1 MSPTPSPPLSPTAQ
15 RLADIQRHIE
25 AALARSGR
33 AAGSVV
39 LVAVAKTATA
49 ATLQEAW
56 AAGHR
61 RFGHNRV
68 ERLEEHRQV
77 LPEATWHLLGPLQG
91 KKVRRAISVADV
103 FEAVGEPK
111 VVQRLARRLEEE
123 GHTEPLPVYAQVNL
137 APEDGRYGCPLPEL
151 ETLLARIAETPQLR
165 AAGLMT
171 IAPLDVEGEELRS
184 LFRALRERFEHALQT
199 NKLGADAQL
208 SMGMSGDYETAVEEG
223 ATLVRVGRAI
233 FPLAANGIV

>member
-1 MSPTPSPPLSPTAQ
+1 MSTSSSQPLSLTAE
-15 RLADIQRHIE
+15 RLATIQERIE

-33 AAGSVV
+33 EAGSVE

-49 ATLQEAW
+49 STLQEAW

-68 ERLEEHRQV
+68 ERLEEHRQI
-77 LPEATWHLLGPLQG
+77 LPEAIWHLLGPLQG
-91 KKVRRAISVADV
+91 KKVRRAFAVADV

-123 GHTEPLPVYAQVNL
+123 GHAEPLPVYAQVNL
-137 APEDGRYGCPLPEL
+137 APEDGRYGCPLSQL
-151 ETLLARIAETPQLR
+151 GTLLDLLAQTPQLR

-171 IAPLDVEGEELRS
+171 IAPLGVASEALRP
-184 LFRALRERFEHALQT
+184 LFRALRERFEQARQSGE
-199 NKLGADAQL
+199 LGADAHL

-233 FPLAANGIV
+233 FPLAAS

>member
-1 MSPTPSPPLSPTAQ
+1 MAS
-15 RLADIQRHIE
+15 IQERIE

-33 AAGSVV
+33 AAGSVE

-49 ATLQEAW
+49 TTLREAW

-68 ERLEEHRQV
+68 ERLEEHRQI
-77 LPEATWHLLGPLQG
+77 LPDATWHLLGPLQG
-91 KKVRRAISVADV
+91 KKVRRAIAVADV
-103 FEAVGEPK
+103 FEAVGDSK

-123 GHTEPLPVYAQVNL
+123 GHAEALPVYAQVNL

-151 ETLLARIAETPQLR
+151 ESLLAQLAQTPQLR

-171 IAPLDVEGEELRS
+171 IAPLGVEGEELRP
-184 LFRALRERFEHALQT
+184 LFRALRERFEQALQSGE
-199 NKLGADAQL
+199 LDANAHL

-233 FPLAANGIV
+233 FPLAAS

>member
-1 MSPTPSPPLSPTAQ
+1 MLTPPSQPLSPTAE
-15 RLADIQRHIE
+15 RLASIQERIE

-33 AAGSVV
+33 AAGSVE

-49 ATLQEAW
+49 STLHEAW

-68 ERLEEHRQV
+68 ERLEEHRQI
-77 LPEATWHLLGPLQG
+77 LPDATWHLLGPLQG
-91 KKVRRAISVADV
+91 KKVRRAIAVADV
-103 FEAVGEPK
+103 FEAVGDSK
-111 VVQRLARRLEEE
+111 VVERLARRLEEE
-123 GHTEPLPVYAQVNL
+123 GHTQDLPVYAQVNL

-151 ETLLARIAETPQLR
+151 AALLAQLAETPQLR

-171 IAPLDVEGEELRS
+171 IAPLGVEGEELRP
-184 LFRALRERFEHALQT
+184 LFRALRERFEQALQSGE
-199 NKLGADAQL
+199 LDANAHL

-233 FPLAANGIV
+233 FPLAAS

>member
-1 MSPTPSPPLSPTAQ
+1 MSTPPSPPLSPTAA
-15 RLADIQRHIE
+15 RLGSIQERIE

-33 AAGSVV
+33 EAGSVE

-49 ATLQEAW
+49 TTLQEAW

-68 ERLEEHRQV
+68 ERLEEHRQI

-91 KKVRRAISVADV
+91 KKVRRAIAVADV
-103 FEAVGEPK
+103 FEAVGEAK
-111 VVQRLARRLEEE
+111 VIERLARRLEED
-123 GHTEPLPVYAQVNL
+123 GHTQALPVYAQVNL
-137 APEDGRYGCPLPEL
+137 APEDGRYGCPLSDL
-151 ETLLARIAETPQLR
+151 ETLLAQLAKTPQLR

-171 IAPLDVEGEELRS
+171 IAPLAVDGEELRP
-184 LFRALRERFEHALQT
+184 LFRALRERFEHAQQNGELST
-199 NKLGADAQL
+199 DAHL

-233 FPLAANGIV
+233 FPLAAS